1 MLADKADAF
10 SRDELTHRV
19 LTPVIGRTSLFL
31 AEGPDW
37 RWQRR
42 AVAPIFRHEMLL
54 SFVPTIAVIAE
65 RQVERWRARPLDLPV
80 EIAAAM
86 TRTTFEIIVDAI
98 LGGSARL
105 DAERYGRAL
114 AATVNTIPWHLLLSV
129 LWAPAWTPFPGR
141 WGARR
146 AHDFLRADIGRI
158 IAKRR
163 ANPSAHPDLLDLL
176 LAARDADT
184 DRGLNDAELV
194 ANLLT
199 FISAGHET
207 TAVALTWSL
216 WLLAKD
222 EAVQRRVYDEA
233 VAVMGHGPVEIA
245 HIDALRLTRQVIS
258 ESMRLFPPVPMLSR
272 IPKTDMQLGGMAI
285 TPRTWVVIPI
295 FALHRNALLWDNPHA
310 FDPDRFAPDQA
321 KGRSRY
327 AHLPFAAGP
336 RVCIGANFAMIEA
349 VVIIATLV
357 RAFRFQTVPGHKARP
372 IARLTLRPAGG
383 IPLLIGAR
391 QK

>member
-114 AATVNTIPWHLLLSV
+114 AANFNTIPWHILLSV

-207 TAVALTWSL
+207 TAVALTWTL

-310 FDPDRFAPDQA
+310 FDPDRFASDQA

-327 AHLPFAAGP
+327 AHLPFGAGP

>member
-327 AHLPFAAGP
+327 AHLPFGAGP

-383 IPLLIGAR
+383 IPLLISAR
-391 QK
+391 EQ

>member
-1 MLADKADAF
+1 MLVDKADAF

-327 AHLPFAAGP
+327 AHLPFGAGP

-383 IPLLIGAR
+383 IPLLISAR
-391 QK
+391 EQ